1 MRTTKYR
8 CARNVEVMHVGSVE
22 VLEVAI
28 LGVLL
33 QIGHSTLHPP
43 GHILGIGDI
52 DELRMQRVQ
61 VPDV

>member
-1 MRTTKYR
+1 MSNG
-8 CARNVEVMHVGSVE
+8 ARIVVRVHVASVE

-33 QIGHSTLHPP
+33 QIGLPFHLH
-43 GHILGIGDI
+43 GHLIGMGDI
-52 DELRMQRVQ
+52 DELRMQTMQ